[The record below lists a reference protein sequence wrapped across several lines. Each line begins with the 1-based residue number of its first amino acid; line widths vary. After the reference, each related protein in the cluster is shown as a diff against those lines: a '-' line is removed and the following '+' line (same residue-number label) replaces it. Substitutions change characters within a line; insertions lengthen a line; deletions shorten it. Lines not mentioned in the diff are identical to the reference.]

1 MSKIYALLFLV
12 MAIWGFNVSALAT
25 LVANVPAI
33 TLTAYRVLLAGIG
46 VLIISYFMG
55 IFRLPNK
62 KELKVI
68 LIITIFNVVFHHSFL
83 ALGLARTS
91 GVNAGII
98 LGAAPLV
105 TMVLSVILL
114 SDRITRLRLL
124 GFILGFIGIIV
135 TSIVGENGLSSVSV
149 GDLFIFISMFMQ
161 AISFILISKL
171 NPDFDPRLLTG
182 YMLVI
187 GSVLIF
193 IVAYGIEGDLSQI
206 TRIFNWKLGSVFLF
220 SALIATAFGH
230 MTYNYAVKNVGPA
243 ETAIFIN
250 LNTLFA
256 IIGASIF
263 LGEPIL
269 KNHYIGVVLILLG
282 VFVGSG
288 SLEYFIK
295 KRKMKKQE
303 PLR

>member
-1 MSKIYALLFLV
+1 MSRIYALLFLV

-25 LVANVPAI
+25 LVANVPPI
-33 TLTAYRVLLAGIG
+33 TLTAYRVLVAGIG
-46 VLIISYFMG
+46 VLIISYLMG

-83 ALGLARTS
+83 ALGLARTT

-105 TMVLSVILL
+105 TMILSVILL
-114 SDRITRLRLL
+114 KDRITRLRLI
-124 GFILGFIGIIV
+124 GFLLGFIGIIV
-135 TSIVGENGLSSVSV
+135 TSIVGVNGLASIST
-149 GDLFIFISMFMQ
+149 GDLFIFLSMLMQ
-161 AISFILISKL
+161 AFSFILISKL

-187 GSVLIF
+187 GSALIF
-193 IVAYGIEGDLSQI
+193 IVAYGVEGDLSQI
-206 TRIFNWKLGSVFLF
+206 THIFNWKLGSIFLF

-256 IIGASIF
+256 LIGASIF

-269 KNHYIGVVLILLG
+269 KNHYIGVILILMG

-288 SLEYFIK
+288 SLEYLIK

>member
-1 MSKIYALLFLV
+1 

-282 VFVGSG
+282 V
-288 SLEYFIK
+288 
-295 KRKMKKQE
+295 
-303 PLR
+303 

>member
-1 MSKIYALLFLV
+1 

-105 TMVLSVILL
+105 TMILSVILL

-295 KRKMKKQE
+295 KRKIKKQE
-303 PLR
+303 PLL

>member
-1 MSKIYALLFLV
+1 LSKIYALLFLV

>member
-1 MSKIYALLFLV
+1 MSRIYALLFLV

-25 LVANVPAI
+25 LVHNVPPI
-33 TLTAYRVLLAGIG
+33 TLTAYRILVAGVA
-46 VLIISYFMG
+46 VLIISYVMG

-62 KELKVI
+62 KEIRTI
-68 LIITIFNVVFHHSFL
+68 LIITIFNVVFHHSLL
-83 ALGLARTS
+83 ALGLARTT

-105 TMVLSVILL
+105 TMIFSVILL
-114 SDRITRLRLL
+114 KDRITRLRLL
-124 GFILGFIGIIV
+124 GFFLGFIGIIV
-135 TSIVGENGLSSVSV
+135 TSIVGENGLASIST
-149 GDLFIFISMFMQ
+149 GDLFIFMSMLMQ
-161 AISFILISKL
+161 AFSFILISKL
-171 NPDFDPRLLTG
+171 NPTFDPRLLTG

-187 GSVLIF
+187 GSAIIF
-193 IVAYGIEGDLSQI
+193 ILAYGIEGDLTQI
-206 TRIFNWKLGSVFLF
+206 TRIFNWKLGSIFLF
-220 SALIATAFGH
+220 SALGATAFGH

-256 IIGASIF
+256 ILGASIF

-269 KNHYIGVVLILLG
+269 KNHYVGVILILLG
-282 VFVGSG
+282 VFAGSG
-288 SLEYFIK
+288 SLEYLIK

-303 PLR
+303 PLQ

>member
-1 MSKIYALLFLV
+1 
-12 MAIWGFNVSALAT
+12 MAIWGFNVSALST
-25 LVANVPAI
+25 LVNSVPPI
-33 TLTAYRVLLAGIG
+33 TLTAYRVLTAGIG

-55 IFRLPNK
+55 IFKFPNK
-62 KELKVI
+62 KEFKTI

-83 ALGLARTS
+83 ALGLTITT
-91 GVNAGII
+91 GVNTGII

-105 TMVLSVILL
+105 TMIFSSILL
-114 SDRITRLRLL
+114 KDRITRLRLL

-135 TSIVGENGLSSVSV
+135 TSMVGAGGFSISV
-149 GDLFIFISMFMQ
+149 GDLFIFLSMIMQ
-161 AISFILISKL
+161 AFSFILISKL
-171 NPDFDPRLLTG
+171 NPSFDPRLLTG

-187 GSVLIF
+187 GSSIIF
-193 IVAYGIEGDLSQI
+193 MFGYVIEGDLTQI
-206 TRIFNWKLGSVFLF
+206 TLIFNWKLGSVFLF

-256 IIGASIF
+256 ILGASLF

-269 KNHYIGVVLILLG
+269 KNHYIGVILILIG
-282 VFVGSG
+282 VFIGSG
-288 SLEYFIK
+288 ALEYLIK
-295 KRKMKKQE
+295 QRRIKKQE
-303 PLR
+303 QLE

>member
-1 MSKIYALLFLV
+1 MARIYALLFLV
-12 MAIWGFNVSALAT
+12 MAIWGFNVSALST
-25 LVANVPAI
+25 LVNNVPPI
-33 TLTAYRVLLAGIG
+33 TLTAYRILVAGIG
-46 VLIISYFMG
+46 VLIISYIMG

-62 KELKVI
+62 KEFKTI
-68 LIITIFNVVFHHSFL
+68 LLITIFNVVFHHSLL
-83 ALGLARTS
+83 AIGLTKTT

-105 TMVLSVILL
+105 TMILSVMLL
-114 SDRITRLRLL
+114 KDRITTLRLI
-124 GFILGFIGIIV
+124 GFFLGFIGIIV
-135 TSIVGENGLSSVSV
+135 TSIGGVNGLGSVST
-149 GDLFIFISMFMQ
+149 GDIIIFLSMLMQ
-161 AISFILISKL
+161 AFSFILISKL
-171 NPDFDPRLLTG
+171 NPSFDPRLLTG

-187 GSVLIF
+187 GSSVIF
-193 IVAYGIEGDLSQI
+193 MFGYIIEGDLTQI
-206 TRIFNWKLGSVFLF
+206 TRIFNWKLGSIFLF

-269 KNHYIGVVLILLG
+269 KNHYIGVILILLG
-282 VFVGSG
+282 IFTGSG
-288 SLEYFIK
+288 SLEYLIK
-295 KRKMKKQE
+295 KRKLKKQE
-303 PLR
+303 HTY

>member
-1 MSKIYALLFLV
+1 MSRIYALLFLV
-12 MAIWGFNVSALAT
+12 MAIWGFNVSALST
-25 LVANVPAI
+25 LVSSVPPI
-33 TLTAYRVLLAGIG
+33 TLTAYRVLVAGIG

-68 LIITIFNVVFHHSFL
+68 LIIAVFNVVFHHSFL
-83 ALGLARTS
+83 ALGLARTTA
-91 GVNAGII
+91 VNAGII

-105 TMVLSVILL
+105 TMIFSVILL
-114 SDRITRLRLL
+114 KDRITRLRLV
-124 GFILGFIGIIV
+124 GFILGFIGILV
-135 TSIVGENGLSSVSV
+135 TSIFGESGLASIST
-149 GDLFIFISMFMQ
+149 GDLFIFLAMLVQ
-161 AISFILISKL
+161 ALSFILISKL
-171 NPDFDPRLLTG
+171 NPTFDPRLLTG

-193 IVAYGIEGDLSQI
+193 ILAYGIEGDLTQISQV
-206 TRIFNWKLGSVFLF
+206 FNWKLGSIFLF

-230 MTYNYAVKNVGPA
+230 MTYNYAVKNVGPT

-269 KNHYIGVVLILLG
+269 KNHYIGVILILMG

-288 SLEYFIK
+288 SLEYLIK
-295 KRKMKKQE
+295 RRKMKNQG
-303 PLR
+303 PMR

>member
-25 LVANVPAI
+25 LVTNVPAI
-33 TLTAYRVLLAGIG
+33 TLTAYRVLLAGVG

-105 TMVLSVILL
+105 TMILSVVLL
-114 SDRITRLRLL
+114 SDRITRLRLV

-187 GSVLIF
+187 GSILIF

-263 LGEPIL
+263 LDEPIL

-303 PLR
+303 PLL